1 MNIKDLRG
9 EDGSF
14 SEDKVNDL
22 INQFTDIKGKNEISV
37 PSMKFCS
44 VCNFI
49 LKSNIDLYSIVT
61 ALIRVSLL
69 MRKVVGISP
78 L

>member
-22 INQFTDIKGKNEISV
+22 INQFTDLNTKVSQFDEQKNTIINDTR
-37 PSMKFCS
+37 
-44 VCNFI
+44 NF
-49 LKSNIDLYSIVT
+49 LLSWSNLF
-61 ALIRVSLL
+61 
-69 MRKVVGISP
+69 
-78 L
+78 

>member
-22 INQFTDIKGKNEISV
+22 INQFTDIKGKNEEF
-37 PSMKFCS
+37 P
-44 VCNFI
+44 
-49 LKSNIDLYSIVT
+49 SIV
-61 ALIRVSLL
+61 
-69 MRKVVGISP
+69 
-78 L
+78 

>member
-22 INQFTDIKGKNEISV
+22 INQFTDIKGKNEDLSTKVSQFDEQKNTII
-37 PSMKFCS
+37 
-44 VCNFI
+44 NDTRI
-49 LKSNIDLYSIVT
+49 LFYYTLCIY
-61 ALIRVSLL
+61 
-69 MRKVVGISP
+69 
-78 L
+78 